1 MENSYTRYLEI
12 QEEEKAQKE
21 ITTQNGMATNETS
34 LNECVDLFFTIGAM
48 RGKSKVKL
56 IERFSKSFS
65 ENSLLASK
73 ILFWTRDVRGGA
85 GERQI
90 FRDILSH
97 LVKLSP
103 SIVLKNLP
111 LISEYGRWDD
121 LFVLFGTKLEDE
133 TIDIIKTAL
142 FNGNGLCAKWMPR
155 KGEVANKL
163 RRSFGLTPKE
173 YRKMLVNLTDV
184 VETPM
189 CAKEWEKIDY
199 SKLPSVASSR
209 YQKSFY
215 KNDEKRYDKYVQD
228 LADGK
233 TTVNAGALFPYDVVK
248 SLRFDG
254 DKIVCQKQWEAL
266 PNYMEENTDIILP
279 VVDVS
284 GSMECPVGNNPNITC
299 LDVAVSLGLYISE
312 RNEGTFKDSFLTFSS
327 TPQLQYLKGDL
338 HQRLSQLSRSDWEMS
353 TNIEATFNLILKQ
366 AIKHNVPEEKMPT
379 KIIILSDME
388 FDSAIN
394 GYWGDPVPEWNP
406 TVFQLIQKQYESA
419 GYKIPALIFWN
430 INANGGNFPVKH
442 DDNNTA
448 LVSGFSPSIL
458 KSILASKEITPLSV
472 MLDTIEGAR
481 YQSITV

>member
-21 ITTQNGMATNETS
+21 ITTQNGMTTNETS
-34 LNECVDLFFTIGAM
+34 LNECVDLFFIIGAM

-56 IERFSKSFS
+56 IAGFSKAFS

-73 ILFWTRDVRGGA
+73 ILFWARDVRGGA

-133 TIDIIKTAL
+133 TIDLIKTAL

-254 DKIVCQKQWEAL
+254 NKTVCQKQWEAL
-266 PNYMEENTDIILP
+266 PNYMEENNDIILP

-284 GSMECPVGNNPNITC
+284 GSMDCPAGNNPNITC
-299 LDVAVSLGLYISE
+299 MDVAISLGLYISE
-312 RNEGTFKDSFLTFSS
+312 RNEGTFKDCFLTFASNP
-327 TPQLQYLKGDL
+327 TLQYLKGDL
-338 HQRLSQLSRSDWEMS
+338 YERLSQLRRADWGMS
-353 TNIEATFNLILKQ
+353 TNIEATFELILTQ
-366 AIKHNVPEEKMPT
+366 AVKHNVTAEKMPT

-388 FDSAIN
+388 FDSATG
-394 GYWGDPVPEWNP
+394 GYWGESVPDWNP
-406 TVFQLIQKQYESA
+406 SAFQLIQQQYEKA
-419 GYKIPALIFWN
+419 GYKMPALIFWN
-430 INANGGNFPVKH
+430 INARGGNFPVKH

-458 KSILASKEITPLSV
+458 KAILASKEITPLSV
-472 MLDTIEGAR
+472 MLDTIEGTR
-481 YQSITV
+481 YQPITV